1 METLAD
7 FFGQLFV
14 NYYNSIIAFLM
25 ITIAGAALI
34 CATASSFVI
43 FREYKEAES
52 PLVFWIALNSYAMLL
67 IGMWAVF
74 IGVIGFLVT
83 VAHLFF
89 ATLSG

>member
-1 METLAD
+1 METSTD
-7 FFGQLFV
+7 FFGQLFI

-43 FREYKEAES
+43 FREYKAAGS
-52 PLVFWIALNSYAMLL
+52 PFVVWIALNSFAMLF

-74 IGVIGFLVT
+74 IGLIGFFVT

-89 ATLSG
+89 STLSG